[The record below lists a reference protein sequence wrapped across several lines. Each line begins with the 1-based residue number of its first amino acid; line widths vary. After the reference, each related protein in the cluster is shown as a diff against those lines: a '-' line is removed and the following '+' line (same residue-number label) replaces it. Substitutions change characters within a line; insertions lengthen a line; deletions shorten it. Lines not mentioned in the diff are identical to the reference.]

1 MATAQSTPIAL
12 NSAKTPF
19 VFNSASHLLRIGTE
33 RATNLSELLEAVRV
47 CPDASIF
54 QHMFQTL
61 AEHHYIRE
69 GFSNDFA
76 HWAFFSCN
84 ETRLA
89 ERLAG
94 VDVREY
100 NSIRAMRDRIVQ
112 ILESHLENNPG
123 SKDRPALETFY
134 FGSAQTVV
142 IPTTLSARTLAE
154 FVEGLRRVSLHSIHF
169 HFINARLRLKLNS
182 NDFSIWLEEELGLP
196 QLADRIEEIDIYT
209 STMEEVRQKI
219 IRLIEVELAK
229 EQREPFS
236 TGVVKENT
244 KRPRAKKKTKQ

>member
-1 MATAQSTPIAL
+1 MATAQSTHVTL
-12 NSAKTPF
+12 NTAKIPF

-33 RATNLSELLEAVRV
+33 RANNLSELLDAMRD

-84 ETRLA
+84 ETGLA
-89 ERLAG
+89 ERLSG
-94 VDVREY
+94 IDVREY
-100 NSIRAMRDRIVQ
+100 TSIRALRERIVQ
-112 ILESHLENNPG
+112 ILETHLASNPLR
-123 SKDRPALETFY
+123 KDRPALETFY
-134 FGSAQTVV
+134 FCSAQTVV
-142 IPTTLSARTLAE
+142 IPTTLVARTLAE
-154 FVEGLRRVSLHSIHF
+154 FAEGLRRVSLHSIHF
-169 HFINARLRLKLNS
+169 HFINGRLRLKLNS
-182 NDFSIWLEEELGLP
+182 NDFSVWLEEELGLP

-219 IRLIEVELAK
+219 IKQVEAELARQQK
-229 EQREPFS
+229 DSFS
-236 TGVVKENT
+236 TGVVKTDT
-244 KRPRAKKKTKQ
+244 KPARKSKKAK

>member
-1 MATAQSTPIAL
+1 MATAQSTPLAL

-84 ETRLA
+84 ETGLA
-89 ERLAG
+89 ERLSG
-94 VDVREY
+94 VDVREFT
-100 NSIRAMRDRIVQ
+100 SIRALRERIIQ
-112 ILESHLENNPG
+112 IVETHLANHPQ
-123 SKDRPALETFY
+123 SKDR
-134 FGSAQTVV
+134 
-142 IPTTLSARTLAE
+142 
-154 FVEGLRRVSLHSIHF
+154 
-169 HFINARLRLKLNS
+169 
-182 NDFSIWLEEELGLP
+182 
-196 QLADRIEEIDIYT
+196 
-209 STMEEVRQKI
+209 
-219 IRLIEVELAK
+219 
-229 EQREPFS
+229 
-236 TGVVKENT
+236 
-244 KRPRAKKKTKQ
+244 